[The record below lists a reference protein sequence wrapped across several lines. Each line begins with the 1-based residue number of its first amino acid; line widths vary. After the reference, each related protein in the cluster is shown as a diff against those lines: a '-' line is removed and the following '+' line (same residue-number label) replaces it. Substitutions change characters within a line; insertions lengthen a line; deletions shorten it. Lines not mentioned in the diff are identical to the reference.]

1 MRTQY
6 VDFLFEWTYVGRN
19 YSILSSMSWA
29 YGKTVAVISPRDGA
43 ESDSL
48 SPRTILIIRHMLH
61 VYQLLFCVILFIF
74 GDFLQGRRD
83 HSGMKV
89 GLRGKFHVFSFFFF
103 FYLYFF
109 SFFGSINV
117 ERGGFLERIGSPN
130 LTDSGI
136 RESL

>member
-1 MRTQY
+1 MCTQY

-89 GLRGKFHVFSFFFF
+89 GLRGKFHVF
-103 FYLYFF
+103 
-109 SFFGSINV
+109 
-117 ERGGFLERIGSPN
+117 FLLFLLLPLFLFLFLAR
-130 LTDSGI
+130 LM
-136 RESL
+136 

>member
-1 MRTQY
+1 
-6 VDFLFEWTYVGRN
+6 
-19 YSILSSMSWA
+19 MSWA

-117 ERGGFLERIGSPN
+117 ERGGFPERIGSPN